1 MRPIEDKTLIKT
13 EWEKSLNIL
22 LSQDCLYTANN
33 LIFIGNNIKLFSI
46 LHNIILPFIDVIYVM
61 CILLLEVRN

>member
-1 MRPIEDKTLIKT
+1 MRPIEDRTLIKI
-13 EWEKSLNIL
+13 EWEKSLTIL

-33 LIFIGNNIKLFSI
+33 LIFIGNNTKLFFI

-61 CILLLEVRN
+61 CILLSEVRN